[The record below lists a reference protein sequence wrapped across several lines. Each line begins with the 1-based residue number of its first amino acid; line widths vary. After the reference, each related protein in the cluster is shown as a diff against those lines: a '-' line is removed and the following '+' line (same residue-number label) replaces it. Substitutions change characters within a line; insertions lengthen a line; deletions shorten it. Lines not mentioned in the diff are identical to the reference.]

1 MILQWLCTRNVIIWC
16 YRFIQP
22 EENGASEENKESISN
37 EQHQLYHTTFI
48 HDIEPVDSPDY
59 GITQIDENPRN
70 GAIAMKKSG
79 LNTDPTHVAPQ
90 NDTSQLRILDE
101 NELSRKLLDIQA
113 QVFLILL
120 SCSRRYNKAMYDCI
134 NINVHKIILDKQN
147 CGVLKSYYITVHTSV
162 TGVFLFHIKAVTR
175 QISFLAKR

>member
-1 MILQWLCTRNVIIWC
+1 MIFCIIQTDTTMIIQQNLTIWC

-22 EENGASEENKESISN
+22 EQKGAPEENKESIPN
-37 EQHQLYHTTFI
+37 EQHQFYHTTFI

-120 SCSRRYNKAMYDCI
+120 SCSRRYNSTTI
-134 NINVHKIILDKQN
+134 
-147 CGVLKSYYITVHTSV
+147 
-162 TGVFLFHIKAVTR
+162 
-175 QISFLAKR
+175 

>member
-1 MILQWLCTRNVIIWC
+1 M
-16 YRFIQP
+16 
-22 EENGASEENKESISN
+22 
-37 EQHQLYHTTFI
+37 
-48 HDIEPVDSPDY
+48 DSPDY

-70 GAIAMKKSG
+70 GAIAMKKLG

-120 SCSRRYNKAMYDCI
+120 SCSRRYNKMILLAMYDCI

-162 TGVFLFHIKAVTR
+162 TGVFLFHINVVTR